1 VCGRRAIDREACAR
15 QRFQRGAQRQIPN
28 LHLRRPL
35 PARSKFS
42 PPRPRRT
49 PNSLEV
55 SYARCSGPAITPV
68 PRLSGIAMISRTCAP
83 NATIRRA
90 RGCEIYSDV
99 APRWPDRYVEFTS
112 LNVDKYERQ

>member
-42 PPRPRRT
+42 PPQASSHT
-49 PNSLEV
+49 ELF
-55 SYARCSGPAITPV
+55 G
-68 PRLSGIAMISRTCAP
+68 GILCPLFRAGH
-83 NATIRRA
+83 NAGA
-90 RGCEIYSDV
+90 EIV
-99 APRWPDRYVEFTS
+99 RDRYDFAHVCP
-112 LNVDKYERQ
+112 